1 MKVEPTMPETE
12 PAVIIEAAAIEP
24 SSITIDGVREQV
36 KWRIRTDEAF
46 SDALFSEAIQVLLA
60 DDMATAKPVLFDYID
75 ATIGFAELSTQ
86 SGMKEDMLREM
97 FGPASDPRAG
107 DLFRVLS
114 LLQQH
119 QGIQFEVS
127 AAA

>member
-1 MKVEPTMPETE
+1 MPETE
-12 PAVIIEAAAIEP
+12 PAPITEP
-24 SSITIDGVREQV
+24 VTIAPPETPLDTLREQV

-60 DDMATAKPVLFDYID
+60 DDIATAKSVLYDYIE
-75 ATIGFAELSTQ
+75 ATIGFAELSVQ
-86 SGMKEDMLREM
+86 SSMAEQTLRHM
-97 FGPASDPRAG
+97 FGPAGDPRAG
-107 DLFRVLS
+107 ELFRVLS

-127 AAA
+127 TAA